1 VGEEGWE
8 GGGKM
13 GNDAEQWL
21 EMEEWDVE
29 DFDVQQLQHNFAN
42 AQIKLPGLS
51 SVSLRS
57 ETQPEKVERER
68 PQQDRGDG
76 NGTCK
81 GDDGDVL
88 VETTFPLRRPMRT
101 SICSTAPP

>member
-1 VGEEGWE
+1 MGEEGWE

-42 AQIKLPGLS
+42 AQIKLPG
-51 SVSLRS
+51 
-57 ETQPEKVERER
+57 
-68 PQQDRGDG
+68 
-76 NGTCK
+76 
-81 GDDGDVL
+81 
-88 VETTFPLRRPMRT
+88 
-101 SICSTAPP
+101 